1 MRMDYTVIKE
11 ILVINLVGQSGV
23 VVSWGVARLERILL
37 LLLIKLSEMDENK
50 MNLQME

>member
-1 MRMDYTVIKE
+1 MRMDYTAIKE

-23 VVSWGVARLERILL
+23 VVKWGVAGLERILL
-37 LLLIKLSEMDENK
+37 LLLIKLSEMAENK

>member
-1 MRMDYTVIKE
+1 MRMDYTVITE

-23 VVSWGVARLERILL
+23 VVSWGVVELERILL
-37 LLLIKLSEMDENK
+37 LLLIKLSEMAENK